1 MVQVQKRKSGM
12 FQRDN
17 VIKIEHHNYS
27 NGHLLLCESKSLT
40 EKKGGL
46 ACNRITY
53 SCATAHDFHM
63 IPLYITRR

>member
-1 MVQVQKRKSGM
+1 M

-17 VIKIEHHNYS
+17 VIEKKHHKYS
-27 NGHLLLCESKSLT
+27 MDIYFLCESKSLT

-46 ACNRITY
+46 ARNEITY

-63 IPLYITRR
+63 IPLFITRG